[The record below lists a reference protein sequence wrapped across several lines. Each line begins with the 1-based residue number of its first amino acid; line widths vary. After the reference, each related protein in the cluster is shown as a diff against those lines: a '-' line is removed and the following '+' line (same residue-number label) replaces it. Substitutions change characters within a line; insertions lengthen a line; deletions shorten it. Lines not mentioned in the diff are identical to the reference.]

1 MMSLG
6 ILCTLGV
13 ISVQEISAQKTG
25 LLCALA
31 IELCSGI
38 LEICTMIL
46 IEPISTYLNPYS
58 LKRLVSQ

>member
-13 ISVQEISAQKTG
+13 TSVLEISAQKTG

-31 IELCSGI
+31 IELRSCT

-46 IEPISTYLNPYS
+46 IAAISTYLNPYS

>member
-13 ISVQEISAQKTG
+13 ISVQEISVQKTG